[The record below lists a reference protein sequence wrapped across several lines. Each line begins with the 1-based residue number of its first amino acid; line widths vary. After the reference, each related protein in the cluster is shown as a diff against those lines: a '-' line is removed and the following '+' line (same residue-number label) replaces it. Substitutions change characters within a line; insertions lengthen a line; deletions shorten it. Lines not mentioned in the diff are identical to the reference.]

1 MKSNSMNAKIL
12 AHADTSINWRLWVG
26 MKKMKA
32 WNAIALTIPIDPGKI
47 KTKFH
52 MNKTRLILTELNKTE
67 RDEFELRWKQFEG
80 NTPLSFYNDFDEDVT
95 IHEFYSWAKN
105 AMQWGLPVEIEE
117 LIDANKTLNVESEIE
132 AEVIPKRKG
141 RPRLLTPEKI
151 KGIRS
156 ARKENPDITQD
167 QLASKFN
174 ISRSLVRDA
183 LANKGF

>member
-12 AHADTSINWRLWVG
+12 SRAGASINWRLWIG
-26 MKKMKA
+26 MKKIKV
-32 WNAIALTIPIDPGKI
+32 WHAIALTIPINPEKI
-47 KTKFH
+47 KTRFH

-80 NTPLSFYNDFDEDVT
+80 NTPLPFYNDFEEDVT

-105 AMQWGLPVEIEE
+105 PMQWGLPVEIEE
-117 LIDANKTLNVESEIE
+117 LIDTNKTLSVESEIE
-132 AEVIPKRKG
+132 VEVTPKRKG

-151 KGIRS
+151 KEIRA

-167 QLASKFN
+167 QLAYKFN